1 MRKHISRRGL
11 LVLTGAAAGASAINA
26 AAGIATPSAAN
37 AEVGEPTDPLA
48 RLLGGN
54 QRFIAGRSRH
64 PRQGPADVRHLA
76 SGQRP
81 FAVVISCADSRV
93 PPEIIFDQGLG
104 DIFDNRVAGNI
115 VDELLLGSIEY
126 AVEELAPGVIVVLG
140 HERCGAV
147 GATVS
152 ALKTGVHAPGHIGVI
167 VEALRPIVGPH
178 LNAPD
183 PVEAGVVANIRAQVR
198 AIGTRSTIVHEHVAA
213 GKLAIVGARY
223 DLDTGRARI
232 LR

>member
-1 MRKHISRRGL
+1 MRKTISRRDL
-11 LVLTGAAAGASAINA
+11 LALTGAAAGASAINA
-26 AAGIATPSAAN
+26 AAGIAMPSAAN
-37 AEVGEPTDPLA
+37 AHVGEPTDPLA
-48 RLLGGN
+48 RLLAGN
-54 QRFIAGRSRH
+54 HRFMTGRSRH
-64 PRQGPADVRHLA
+64 PRQGPADVRRLA

-104 DIFDNRVAGNI
+104 DLFDNRVAGNI

-140 HERCGAV
+140 HERCGAID
-147 GATVS
+147 ATVS
-152 ALKTGVHAPGHIGVI
+152 ALTTGAHAPGHICVI

-178 LNAPD
+178 LGAPD

-198 AIGTRSTIVHEHVAA
+198 AIETHSTIVHEHVVA
-213 GKLAIVGARY
+213 GKLAVVGARY
-223 DLDTGRARI
+223 DLDTGRVRI